1 MSERRNRKR
10 PRLAAVVVEDSGDWS
25 WVEDIQSLAEAAA
38 AEVATEPCL
47 KLEKGAVSI
56 VLSSDASVSVL
67 NGRYRNK
74 PKPTNVLSFP
84 PGPGS
89 EAGYIG
95 DIVLA
100 VETILREAGEID
112 VSPEH
117 HLQHLIVHG
126 LLHLLGHD
134 HESDAEAER
143 MEALEIKILA
153 RLGVANP
160 YTGALDRDKRE

>member
-1 MSERRNRKR
+1 MSERRKRKR
-10 PRLAAVVVEDSGDWS
+10 PRLATEVVEDSGDWS
-25 WVEDIQSLAEAAA
+25 WVDDIELLTGATA

-47 KLEKGAVSI
+47 KLERGTASI
-56 VLSSDASVSVL
+56 VLSSDASVSLL

-89 EAGYIG
+89 PEGYIG

-100 VETILREAGEID
+100 TETILREAVEQD
-112 VSPEH
+112 VPPEH

-134 HESDAEAER
+134 HETDADAGR

-153 RLGVANP
+153 RLGVGNP
-160 YTGALDRDKRE
+160 YTGALVRDKRE

>member
-1 MSERRNRKR
+1 MSEQGNRKR
-10 PRLAAVVVEDSGDWS
+10 PQLTAEVVEDSGDWS
-25 WVEDIQSLAEAAA
+25 WVDDIETLAQAAA
-38 AEVATEPCL
+38 AEVATEPGL
-47 KLEKGAVSI
+47 KLQQSAVSI
-56 VLSSDASVSVL
+56 VLSSDASVAVL
-67 NGRYRNK
+67 NGRYRKK

-89 EAGYIG
+89 PEGYIG

-100 VETILREAGEID
+100 AETIVREAEEQDIP
-112 VSPEH
+112 SEH

-134 HESDAEAER
+134 HDTGVEAER
-143 MEALEIKILA
+143 MESLEIKILQ

-160 YTGALDRDKRE
+160 YTGALDRDKRV

>member
-10 PRLAAVVVEDSGDWS
+10 PHLAAEVVEDSGDWS
-25 WVEDIQSLAEAAA
+25 WVDDIEALADATA
-38 AEVATEPCL
+38 AEVATEPSL
-47 KLEKGAVSI
+47 KLQPSAVSI
-56 VLSSDASVSVL
+56 VLSSDASVAVL
-67 NGRYRNK
+67 NGRYRKK

-89 EAGYIG
+89 PDGYIG

-100 VETILREAGEID
+100 TETIVREAEEQDIP
-112 VSPEH
+112 SEH

-126 LLHLLGHD
+126 LLHLLGYG
-134 HESDAEAER
+134 HETDAEAER
-143 MEALEIKILA
+143 MEALETKILG

-160 YTGALDRDKRE
+160 YAGALERDKR

>member
-10 PRLAAVVVEDSGDWS
+10 PQLAAEVVEDSGDWS
-25 WVEDIQSLAEAAA
+25 WVDDIDALADATA
-38 AEVATEPCL
+38 AEVATEPSL
-47 KLEKGAVSI
+47 KLQPSAVSI
-56 VLSSDASVSVL
+56 VLSSDASVAVL
-67 NGRYRNK
+67 NGRYRKK

-89 EAGYIG
+89 PGGYIG

-100 VETILREAGEID
+100 SETIVREAEELDIP
-112 VSPEH
+112 SEH

-126 LLHLLGHD
+126 LLHLLGYD
-134 HESDAEAER
+134 HETDAEAER
-143 MEALEIKILA
+143 MEALETNILG

-160 YTGALDRDKRE
+160 YTGALERDKR

>member
-10 PRLAAVVVEDSGDWS
+10 PKLAVEVVEDSGDWS
-25 WVEDIQSLAEAAA
+25 WVDDIETLADATA
-38 AEVATEPCL
+38 AEVATEPCVKL
-47 KLEKGAVSI
+47 KQATASI
-56 VLSSDASVSVL
+56 VLSSDASVAVL
-67 NGRYRNK
+67 NGRYRKK

-89 EAGYIG
+89 PGGYIG

-100 VETILREAGEID
+100 SETIVREAEEQDIP
-112 VSPEH
+112 SEH

-126 LLHLLGHD
+126 LLHLLGFD
-134 HESDAEAER
+134 HETDAEAER

-160 YTGALDRDKRE
+160 YTGPLERDKR

>member
-10 PRLAAVVVEDSGDWS
+10 PRLATEVVEDSGDWA
-25 WVEDIQSLAEAAA
+25 WVEDVDTLAEAAA

-47 KLEKGAVSI
+47 KIERGAVSI
-56 VLSSDASVSVL
+56 VLSSDASVAVL
-67 NGRYRNK
+67 NERYRNK

-89 EAGYIG
+89 PEGYFG

-100 VETILREAGEID
+100 TETILREAEELD
-112 VSPEH
+112 VPPEH

-126 LLHLLGHD
+126 LLHLFGLD
-134 HESDAEAER
+134 HVTVAGAER
-143 MEALEIKILA
+143 MEKLEVKILA
-153 RLGVANP
+153 RLGIANP
-160 YTGALDRDKRE
+160 YTGALVRDM

>member
-1 MSERRNRKR
+1 MPERRNRKR
-10 PRLAAVVVEDSGDWS
+10 PQLTAEVVEDSGDWS
-25 WVEDIQSLAEAAA
+25 WVDDIEALADATA
-38 AEVATEPCL
+38 AEVATEPGL
-47 KLEKGAVSI
+47 KLQQSAVSI
-56 VLSSDASVSVL
+56 VLSSDASVAVL
-67 NGRYRNK
+67 NGRYRKK

-89 EAGYIG
+89 PEGYIG

-100 VETILREAGEID
+100 TETIGREAEEQDI
-112 VSPEH
+112 PREH

-134 HESDAEAER
+134 HETDAEAER
-143 MEALEIKILA
+143 MEALEIKILQ

-160 YTGALDRDKRE
+160 YTGALERDKRQ

>member
-10 PRLAAVVVEDSGDWS
+10 PQLAAEVVEDSGDWS
-25 WVEDIQSLAEAAA
+25 WVDDIEALADATA
-38 AEVATEPCL
+38 AEVATEPSL
-47 KLEKGAVSI
+47 KLQPSAVSI
-56 VLSSDASVSVL
+56 VLSSDASVAVL
-67 NGRYRNK
+67 NGRYRKK

-89 EAGYIG
+89 PDGYIG

-100 VETILREAGEID
+100 TETIVREAEEQDIP
-112 VSPEH
+112 SEH

-126 LLHLLGHD
+126 LLHLLGYG
-134 HESDAEAER
+134 HETDAEAER
-143 MEALEIKILA
+143 MEALETKILG

-160 YTGALDRDKRE
+160 YTGALERDKR

>member
-10 PRLAAVVVEDSGDWS
+10 PRLTAKVAEDSGDWS
-25 WVEDIQSLAEAAA
+25 WVDDIESLTGAAA

-47 KLEKGAVSI
+47 ALEQATASI
-56 VLSSDASVSVL
+56 VLSSDVAVSVL

-74 PKPTNVLSFP
+74 PNPTNVLSFP

-89 EAGYIG
+89 PKGYIG

-100 VETILREAGEID
+100 VETILREAHEQD
-112 VSPEH
+112 VPPEH

-134 HESDAEAER
+134 HETDADAER
-143 MEALEIKILA
+143 MEALEIKILT

-160 YTGALDRDKRE
+160 YTGDLDRDKR

>member
-10 PRLAAVVVEDSGDWS
+10 PQLAIEVIEDSGDWS
-25 WVEDIQSLAEAAA
+25 WVDEIETLAEAAA
-38 AEVATEPCL
+38 AEVASEPSL
-47 KLEKGAVSI
+47 KLAKGTVSI
-56 VLSSDASVSVL
+56 VLSSDASVAVL
-67 NGRYRNK
+67 NGRYRKK

-89 EAGYIG
+89 PDGYIG

-100 VETILREAGEID
+100 IETILREAKEQD
-112 VSPEH
+112 VPPEH

-126 LLHLLGHD
+126 LLHLSGYD
-134 HESDAEAER
+134 HETDADAER
-143 MEALEIKILA
+143 MEALEIMILA

-160 YTGALDRDKRE
+160 YTDALDRDKRV

>member
-10 PRLAAVVVEDSGDWS
+10 PRLATEVIEDSGDWS
-25 WVEDIQSLAEAAA
+25 WVDDIQTLAEAAA

-47 KLEKGAVSI
+47 ELKQAAVSI
-56 VLSSDASVSVL
+56 VLSSDASVSLL
-67 NGRYRNK
+67 NGRYRNR

-89 EAGYIG
+89 PDGYIG

-100 VETILREAGEID
+100 TETVVREAGELDIP
-112 VSPEH
+112 PEH

-134 HESDAEAER
+134 HISDAEAER
-143 MEALEIKILA
+143 MESLEIKILA

-160 YTGALDRDKRE
+160 YTGTLVRDKRV

>member
-10 PRLAAVVVEDSGDWS
+10 PQLAAEVVEDSGDWS
-25 WVEDIQSLAEAAA
+25 WVDDIEALADATA
-38 AEVATEPCL
+38 AEVATEPSL
-47 KLEKGAVSI
+47 KLQPSAVSI
-56 VLSSDASVSVL
+56 VLSSDASVAVL
-67 NGRYRNK
+67 NGRYRKK

-89 EAGYIG
+89 PDGYIG

-100 VETILREAGEID
+100 TETIVREAEEQDIP
-112 VSPEH
+112 SEH

-126 LLHLLGHD
+126 LLHLLGYG
-134 HESDAEAER
+134 HETDAEAER
-143 MEALEIKILA
+143 MEALETKILG

-160 YTGALDRDKRE
+160 YAGALERDKR